1 MTINEIDTMVLGVGY
16 WVLVGTSYYGARI
29 EKHKY

>member
-1 MTINEIDTMVLGVGY
+1 MNEIDTMVLGFRC
-16 WVLVGTSYYGARI
+16 WVFVGTSYYGARI